1 VPSLSRKVLTL
12 LQFTRFVLVFTAI
25 SNAQA
30 SILLSAGLRATEEKP
45 WHAWLDWRLMVAMAV
60 TSVGLYAFGM
70 SLNDIVDRRRDAQ
83 LAADRP
89 IPSGRIG
96 VGFAHVVCAFLLC
109 IASGGATWLTLHTAQ
124 PILTGSLF
132 AATVLLIVFYDA
144 AGKYLVPLGLIALG
158 LIRLIHA
165 ILPDPSVPL
174 PWHPLLLLNHVT
186 ILSAVAYA
194 WEQKR
199 PALSKKH
206 AVLIGSGL
214 LLINGAVLTLLLVR
228 RAERLPEHWTNDLHV
243 SNALIW
249 PAIAAVIF
257 FMVGGMIRRQQPDP
271 RRAGK
276 TLMLVGLLWL
286 IVYDAA
292 FVVGHVHW
300 LPGIALLSLG
310 LVAWLGV
317 RVMRLWARV
326 AELSEKPGYI
336 RAR

>member
-1 VPSLSRKVLTL
+1 MPSLSRNLLTL

-25 SNAQA
+25 SNSQA
-30 SILLSAGLRATEEKP
+30 SILLAAGLQSTHDVSWYAL
-45 WHAWLDWRLMVAMAV
+45 LDWRVMVAAAI
-60 TSVGLYAFGM
+60 TSTGLYAFGM

-83 LAADRP
+83 FAADRP

-96 VGFAHVVCAFLLC
+96 VRVAHVICALLLI
-109 IASGGATWLTLHTAQ
+109 IACSGATWLTSRSPQPAITAS
-124 PILTGSLF
+124 IY
-132 AATVLLIVFYDA
+132 AVTVLLIFFYDA

-158 LIRLIHA
+158 LIRLFNA

-174 PWHPLLLLNHVT
+174 PWHPLLILNHVT
-186 ILSAVAYA
+186 ILSAVAYS

-206 AVLIGSGL
+206 VVLIASGLALINAVVLGL
-214 LLINGAVLTLLLVR
+214 LLFR
-228 RAERLPEHWTNDLHV
+228 RAERLPGDWMTDLHV
-243 SNALIW
+243 SNALVW
-249 PAIAAVIF
+249 PVIAAVVF
-257 FMVGGMIRRQQPDP
+257 FMLGGMIRRQQPDP

-300 LPGIALLSLG
+300 LPGVLLLSLAF
-310 LVAWLGV
+310 LAWLGV
-317 RVMRLWARV
+317 RAMRLWARV
-326 AELSEKPGYI
+326 AELSEKPGYL

>member
-1 VPSLSRKVLTL
+1 MPSLSRNLLTL

-30 SILLSAGLRATEEKP
+30 SILLSAGLRATPDSP
-45 WHAWLDWRLMVAMAV
+45 WYSQLDWRTMLAMAV
-60 TSVGLYAFGM
+60 ASTGLYTFGM
-70 SLNDIVDRRRDAQ
+70 SLNDIIDRRRDAQ
-83 LAADRP
+83 IAADRP

-96 VGFAHVVCAFLLC
+96 LRFAHVVCAFLLA
-109 IASGGATWLTLHTAQ
+109 IATAAAAWLTLNGEHPAMTA
-124 PILTGSLF
+124 SF
-132 AATVLLIVFYDA
+132 YAATVLLIIFYDA
-144 AGKYLVPLGLIALG
+144 AGKYLVPLGLISLG
-158 LIRLIHA
+158 LIRLLHA
-165 ILPDPSVPL
+165 ILAEPTVPL
-174 PWHPLLLLNHVT
+174 PWHPLLILNHVT

-206 AVLIGSGL
+206 IVLIASGLTLINGVVLGL
-214 LLINGAVLTLLLVR
+214 LLFH
-228 RAERLPEHWTNDLHV
+228 RAKQMPEHWTTDLHI
-243 SNALIW
+243 SNALVW
-249 PAIAAVIF
+249 PVIAAIIF
-257 FMVGGMIRRQQPDP
+257 FMVGGMIHRQQPDP

-292 FVVGHVHW
+292 FVVGHVNW
-300 LPGIALLSLG
+300 LPALLLLSLA

-317 RVMRLWARV
+317 RAMRFWARV